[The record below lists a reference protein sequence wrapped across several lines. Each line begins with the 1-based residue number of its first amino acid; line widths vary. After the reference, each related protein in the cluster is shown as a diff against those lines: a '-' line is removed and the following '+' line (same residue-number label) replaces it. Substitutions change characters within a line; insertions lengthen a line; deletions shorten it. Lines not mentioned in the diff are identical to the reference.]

1 MAKILVVDD
10 EEKFTKL
17 YSTILMKEGYE
28 VVTASGAQKGF
39 DLAVSARPNLIL
51 LDIMMPSV
59 DGAEALKTLSE
70 DARTKHIP
78 VIFLTSLIKEGEAD
92 DAQGEVGGREY
103 ISKSAPNDKI
113 VARVKQALSTTQRVA
128 S

>member
-28 VVTASGAQKGF
+28 VTTASGAQTGF
-39 DLAVSARPNLIL
+39 DLAVSMQPNLIL

-59 DGAEALKTLSE
+59 DGAEARRRLKPCPRMRAPS
-70 DARTKHIP
+70 
-78 VIFLTSLIKEGEAD
+78 TS
-92 DAQGEVGGREY
+92 R
-103 ISKSAPNDKI
+103 
-113 VARVKQALSTTQRVA
+113 
-128 S
+128 

>member
-39 DLAVSARPNLIL
+39 DLAVSAQPNLIL
-51 LDIMMPSV
+51 LDIVMPSV

-113 VARVKQALSTTQRVA
+113 VARVKQALSATQRVA

>member
-28 VVTASGAQKGF
+28 VTTASGAQKGF
-39 DLAVSARPNLIL
+39 DLAVSVQPNLIL
-51 LDIMMPSV
+51 LDIMMPAV
-59 DGAEALKTLSE
+59 DGAEALETLSE
-70 DARTKHIP
+70 DSRTKHIP
-78 VIFLTSLIKEGEAD
+78 VIFLTSLIKEGEVD
-92 DAQGEVGGREY
+92 DAQGEIGGREY

-113 VARVKQALSTTQRVA
+113 VARVKQALSATLRAAT
-128 S
+128 

>member
-1 MAKILVVDD
+1 MPKILVVDD

-28 VVTASGAQKGF
+28 VVTASGAKKGF
-39 DLAVSARPNLIL
+39 DLAVSAQPNLIL

-59 DGAEALKTLSE
+59 DGAEALETLSE

-103 ISKSAPNDKI
+103 ISKSAPNGKI
-113 VARVKQALSTTQRVA
+113 VARVKQALSATQRVA

>member
-113 VARVKQALSTTQRVA
+113 VARVKQALSATQRVA

>member
-39 DLAVSARPNLIL
+39 DLAVSAQPNLIL
-51 LDIMMPSV
+51 LDIVMPSV

-103 ISKSAPNDKI
+103 ISKSAPIDKI
-113 VARVKQALSTTQRVA
+113 VARVKQALSATQRVA

>member
-39 DLAVSARPNLIL
+39 DLAVSAQPNLIL
-51 LDIMMPSV
+51 LDIVMPSV

-92 DAQGEVGGREY
+92 DSQGEVGGREY

-113 VARVKQALSTTQRVA
+113 VARVKQALSATQRVA

>member
-39 DLAVSARPNLIL
+39 DLAVSTQPNLIL
-51 LDIMMPSV
+51 LDIVMPSV

-103 ISKSAPNDKI
+103 ISKSAPIDKI
-113 VARVKQALSTTQRVA
+113 VARVKQALSATQRVA

>member
-28 VVTASGAQKGF
+28 VLTASGAQKGF
-39 DLAVSARPNLIL
+39 DLAVAARPNLIL

-59 DGAEALKTLSE
+59 DGAEALETLSE

-113 VARVKQALSTTQRVA
+113 VARVNQALSATQRVA
-128 S
+128 T

>member
-1 MAKILVVDD
+1 MPKILVVDD

-28 VVTASGAQKGF
+28 VLTASGAKKGF
-39 DLAVSARPNLIL
+39 DLAVSAQPNLIL

-59 DGAEALKTLSE
+59 DGAEALETLSE

-92 DAQGEVGGREY
+92 DSQGEVGGREY

-113 VARVKQALSTTQRVA
+113 VARVKQALSATQRVA

>member
-1 MAKILVVDD
+1 M
-10 EEKFTKL
+10 
-17 YSTILMKEGYE
+17 
-28 VVTASGAQKGF
+28 TASGAKKGF
-39 DLAVSARPNLIL
+39 DLAVSAQPNLIL
-51 LDIMMPSV
+51 LDIVMPSV

-113 VARVKQALSTTQRVA
+113 VARVKQALSATQRVA

>member
-39 DLAVSARPNLIL
+39 DLAVSAQPNLIL
-51 LDIMMPSV
+51 LDIVMPSV

>member
-1 MAKILVVDD
+1 MPKILVVDD

-28 VVTASGAQKGF
+28 VVTASGAQRGF
-39 DLAVSARPNLIL
+39 DLAVSAQPNLIL

-103 ISKSAPNDKI
+103 ISKSAPIDKI
-113 VARVKQALSTTQRVA
+113 VARVKQALSATQRVA